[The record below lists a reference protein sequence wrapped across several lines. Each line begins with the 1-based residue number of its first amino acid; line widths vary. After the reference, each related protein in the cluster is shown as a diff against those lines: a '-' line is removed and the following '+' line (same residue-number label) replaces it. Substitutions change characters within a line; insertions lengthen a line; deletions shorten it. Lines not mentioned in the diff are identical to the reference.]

1 MFARI
6 TQIKADPARTDE
18 LVDQLKTEMIPVF
31 EKQPGYL
38 GVISSA
44 DRSTGLGAV
53 TTYWDSME
61 NLKASEAAIFAA
73 RDQFSSQ
80 HDMQTIS
87 FHRCEIPVQES
98 RSAPRVGQHVRATA
112 VMGGDPAKI
121 DEGIKRYREE
131 VAPLILSLPGAE
143 AAVLLVDRENN
154 ISFAIS
160 AWDSAEHRDASEAA
174 LAPKRQEAAETAGGQ
189 AQTMHAETTYADLKM
204 PVTH

>member
-1 MFARI
+1 MYARL

-18 LVDQLKTEMIPVF
+18 LVEQLKAEMLPVF

-38 GVISSA
+38 GTISSA

-53 TTYWDSME
+53 ATYWDSME
-61 NLKASEAAIFAA
+61 NLRASEAAIFAA
-73 RDQFSSQ
+73 RDQFTQQ
-80 HDMQTIS
+80 HGSETIS

-98 RSAPRVGQHVRATA
+98 RKAPYAGQFTRAT
-112 VMGGDPAKI
+112 VIVGGDPSKI
-121 DEGIKRYREE
+121 DEGIRRYRDE
-131 VAPLILSLPGAE
+131 VAPLVLSQPGAE

-160 AWDSAEHRDASEAA
+160 AWDSAEHREAA
-174 LAPKRQEAAETAGGQ
+174 AAVLAPKREEAAQLSGGQ

-204 PVTH
+204 PVAH